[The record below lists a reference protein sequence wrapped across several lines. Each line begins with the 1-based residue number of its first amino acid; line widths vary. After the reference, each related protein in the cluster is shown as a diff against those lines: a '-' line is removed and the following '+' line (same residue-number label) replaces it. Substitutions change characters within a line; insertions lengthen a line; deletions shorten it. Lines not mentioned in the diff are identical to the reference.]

1 MSGARWF
8 SAEGSG
14 LKKYGRSEIFFLL
27 GVEIC
32 FLKPNV
38 GSIHNKFV
46 VIREKHYMTVEAH
59 KETIE
64 FQAEVSQVLNLVIR
78 SLYSNKEI
86 FLRELISNASDA
98 AEKLRFEAL
107 ADDALYEGDPELKI
121 RVWVDKDAGTLTV
134 SDNGIGMSRQE
145 VMDTIGT
152 IASSGTKKFLENLSG
167 DETSDS
173 QLIGQFGVGFYSA
186 FIVADR
192 VTLTT
197 RRAGMEPEHGVRWE
211 SDGEGS
217 YSIETVEKEGRGTE
231 VTLHLREDDNE
242 FLDSWRLRQIISKF
256 SDHLAIPIEMP
267 KEDTGAEEEDKEKD
281 KDREIEWEQVNKG
294 IALWMRNKSE
304 ITDEEYKDFYKSIA
318 HDFEDPLAW
327 SHNRVEGTNEY
338 TSLLYVPS
346 RAPFDLWDREQ
357 KHGVKLYVRRV
368 FIMDEV
374 DKLMPHYLRFVKG
387 VVDSDDLPLN
397 VSRELLQHNRKIDT
411 IRSANVKRILGLLEN
426 MAKNDPEK
434 YQKFWDEFGKVLKEG
449 PAEDFANKE
458 RIVGLFRF
466 ASTKSE
472 GDEETVS
479 LDEYIGR
486 MAEKQEKIY
495 YITADSLAAARNS
508 PHLEIFKKKDIEVLL
523 MTDRVDE
530 WLMSHLTEY
539 KEKTFQSVTKGQLD
553 LGELEAEEDK
563 EEQKKAEKAHKK
575 LLKGIKKALGE
586 KVKEVRVSSRLVDSP
601 ACLVV
606 DDYDMSQNLA
616 RVLKQLGQDA
626 PMPTP
631 IMELN
636 VEHPLVERLE
646 KENDKDRYSELA
658 NLLYDQALLAEGG
671 QLEDPAG
678 FVHRLNRLM
687 LDMSDSK

>member
-1 MSGARWF
+1 
-8 SAEGSG
+8 
-14 LKKYGRSEIFFLL
+14 
-27 GVEIC
+27 
-32 FLKPNV
+32 
-38 GSIHNKFV
+38 
-46 VIREKHYMTVEAH
+46 
-59 KETIE
+59 
-64 FQAEVSQVLNLVIR
+64 
-78 SLYSNKEI
+78 
-86 FLRELISNASDA
+86 
-98 AEKLRFEAL
+98 
-107 ADDALYEGDPELKI
+107 LYEGDPELKI

-267 KEDTGAEEEDKEKD
+267 KEDTGAEEEEKD

-458 RIVGLFRF
+458 RIAGLFRF